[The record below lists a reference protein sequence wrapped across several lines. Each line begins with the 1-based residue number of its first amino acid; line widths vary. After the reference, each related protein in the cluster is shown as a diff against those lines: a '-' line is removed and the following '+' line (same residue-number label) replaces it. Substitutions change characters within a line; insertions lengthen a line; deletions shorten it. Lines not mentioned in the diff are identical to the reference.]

1 MALSARLQA
10 RQHQSLTLTPQLM
23 QAIKLLQMSNV
34 ELQEFVEE
42 QIAGNPLLSP
52 GSEDVSGAPAGT
64 PSDESNLLPA
74 AGSAEADAA
83 PDDIAT
89 VMNAEQAAGPA
100 DLDVSTV
107 DTDPGSEPVSR
118 DPLPARKQA
127 GGTVHD
133 QFTPDLEATLVARP
147 GLVAH
152 LEQQIS
158 AVFGD
163 PAERAVAISLLAH
176 LDPAGYL
183 THPVSEIVSDL
194 GMSETDVLRVLRQC
208 QALEPTGVFSRTLAE
223 CLGMQLAE
231 LDRLD
236 PAMQALL
243 DNLEMLSDGNIAALR
258 RKCGVSDD
266 DFRDMLGELKALD
279 PKPGLVYGHDPVATA
294 IADVIVREAS
304 DGGWT
309 VELNDEVLPRVLIDR
324 TYVAQIAGHG
334 SKEDGK
340 FIADCMQQ
348 ANWLEKSLDQRA
360 RTILKVA
367 TEIIIQQDGFL
378 RNGVSALKPLT
389 LRAVADAVK
398 VHESTVSRATAN
410 KYMETPRG
418 LLELKFFFSNAI
430 ASTSGSSEHS
440 SEAVKHMIR
449 KLVDDEPADAVL
461 SDDAIVSRLEAD
473 GIEIA
478 RRTVAK
484 YRDVLKIPSSV
495 QRRRQKR
502 TISAA

>member
-1 MALSARLQA
+1 MALSAKLQA

-23 QAIKLLQMSNV
+23 QAIKLLQMSTA
-34 ELQEFVEE
+34 ELQRFIEE
-42 QIAGNPLLSP
+42 QVASNPLLSH
-52 GSEDVSGAPAGT
+52 GSEDVSSEPAGET
-64 PSDESNLLPA
+64 TAENGPLPGQATA
-74 AGSAEADAA
+74 ATSPE
-83 PDDIAT
+83 DIAT
-89 VMNAEQAAGPA
+89 VMNAEQAGGPT
-100 DLDVSTV
+100 DLDVSPT
-107 DTDPGSEPVSR
+107 DTDPGSEPIGR
-118 DPLPARKQA
+118 DPLPARNEAA
-127 GGTVHD
+127 GAAHSE
-133 QFTPDLEATLVARP
+133 FTPDLEATLVARP

-152 LEQQIS
+152 LEQQVS
-158 AVFGD
+158 AVFHD
-163 PAERAVAISLLAH
+163 PAERAIALSLLAQI
-176 LDPAGYL
+176 DPAGYL
-183 THPVSEIVSDL
+183 TVSVSEIAE
-194 GMSETDVLRVLRQC
+194 GFETSEACILQVLKRC
-208 QALEPTGVFSRTLAE
+208 QAFEPTGVFSRTLSE
-223 CLGMQLAE
+223 CLALQLAE

-243 DNLEMLSDGNIAALR
+243 NNLQMLTNGNIAAVK
-258 RKCGVSDD
+258 RKCGVSDE
-266 DFRDMLGELKALD
+266 DFRDMLDELKALD
-279 PKPGLVYGHDPVATA
+279 PKPGLVYAHDPVAGA
-294 IADVIVREAS
+294 FADVIVREAA

-324 TYVAQIAGHG
+324 TYVARIAGNG
-334 SKEDGK
+334 SKTDNK

-367 TEIIIQQDGFL
+367 TEIVIQQDGFL
-378 RNGVSALKPLT
+378 RNGVSGLKPLT

-410 KYMETPRG
+410 KYMDTPRG
-418 LLELKFFFSNAI
+418 LFELKFFFSNAI

-449 KLVDDEPADAVL
+449 KLVDAEPAEAVL
-461 SDDAIVSRLEAD
+461 SDDAIVDRLEAN

-502 TISAA
+502 AISVG